1 MTKGQP
7 SQALGKRGCQPVA
20 ALNRPLDTPAYS
32 SGVDA
37 LANLLD
43 GPRGRGAILLR
54 AVMASPWSVRMQDE
68 APLGLVAMLHGE
80 AWVVPDDR
88 TAIHLRPGAVTLIK
102 GPDPVTLA
110 GDPTTRPQYVFR
122 RGGRWTTP
130 GGEELGDTMQHGVRT
145 WGNDPEGSTAMI
157 LGCYQLRGEV
167 NRRVLDALPPQLT
180 LGPETWS
187 SPLVQ
192 LLSDEIVADSPGQQA
207 VLDRL
212 FDLLLVTVVRA
223 WFEQP
228 GAEVPGWYSAH
239 DDPVVGEALRMLH
252 DNPSHPWTVAGLAA
266 KTGISRAALARCF
279 TERVGVPPMTYLKE
293 WRLAVAA
300 DLLLDPDTTLD
311 TIAHRVGYSD
321 GFALSSVFKRARGL
335 SPQQYR
341 EAVAAS

>member
-1 MTKGQP
+1 
-7 SQALGKRGCQPVA
+7 
-20 ALNRPLDTPAYS
+20 
-32 SGVDA
+32 VDA

-54 AVMASPWSVRMQDE
+54 AIMAPPWSVRMQDE

-80 AWVVPDDR
+80 AWVVSDNSM
-88 TAIHLRPGAVTLIK
+88 ALHLRPGAVTLIK
-102 GPDPVTLA
+102 GPNPVTLA
-110 GDPTTRPQYVFR
+110 DDPTTRPQLVFH
-122 RGGRWTTP
+122 RGGRCTTP
-130 GGEELGDTMQHGVRT
+130 RDEELGDTMKLGVRT

-157 LGCYQLRGEV
+157 LGCYQLRGEI
-167 NRRVLDALPPQLT
+167 NRRVLDALPPQLM

-192 LLSDEIVADSPGQQA
+192 LLSNEIVADEPGQQA

-223 WFEQP
+223 WFDQP
-228 GAEVPGWYSAH
+228 EAEVPGWYSAH
-239 DDPVVGEALRMLH
+239 DDPVVGEALRLLH
-252 DNPSHPWTVAGLAA
+252 ENPSHPWTVANLAA

-279 TERVGVPPMTYLKE
+279 AERVGVPPMTYLKE

-300 DLLLDPDTTLD
+300 DLLLDPDKTLD